1 MARTIQQEMA
11 TGTPFLSTIL
21 RFFIENTP
29 RQHKHS
35 AKKAIGASPLQFFD
49 SSIEPALVRT
59 ARTID
64 WDMATGALFLSTILQ
79 FLNGTASCQD
89 GKIISAENGHGYAHL
104 S

>member
-1 MARTIQQEMA
+1 MFTTLQFLN
-11 TGTPFLSTIL
+11 GTASCQCGKDDSAGDGHGYAFLSTIV

-49 SSIEPALVRT
+49 YSIEPALVRT

-64 WDMATGALFLSTILQ
+64 
-79 FLNGTASCQD
+79 
-89 GKIISAENGHGYAHL
+89 
-104 S
+104 